1 MSSEPQAPPPRK
13 RRRPLTGGSS
23 SPSRKSLP
31 IMDLKS
37 AIDSAKEKFESD
49 IATIRVDD
57 NSDNGDNES
66 PNRTSSR
73 KAASAPASPGK
84 ALSVMLPT
92 YESKRP
98 RLLKEASSKSYS
110 KGSHLKASLLI
121 PANEVV
127 DNTDNNDDT
136 KKQSK
141 KNSKGVSM
149 SEVIKLHQDEGV
161 INLLHALPASRRRP
175 SSSCTIT
182 QSPTTSINL
191 ANHQHQQQQQLRP
204 SNEV

>member
-57 NSDNGDNES
+57 IGDNES
-66 PNRTSSR
+66 PNRISSR

-141 KNSKGVSM
+141 KNTIAGCIFDESSVCFVKIKEKVTIIPKHRRAVENVYRMTVLVTSM
-149 SEVIKLHQDEGV
+149 SL
-161 INLLHALPASRRRP
+161 SRRVIGLFP
-175 SSSCTIT
+175 SFGRLS
-182 QSPTTSINL
+182 
-191 ANHQHQQQQQLRP
+191 R
-204 SNEV
+204 